1 MTIKF
6 NIKYSKIGNF
16 FFFVSN
22 LSEWSLYCRKNYN
35 ELWLRNNPLKK
46 EEKEAL
52 NKLRNILKQKKY
64 NLVNRSLISLNENEF
79 WQNISKILSENQI
92 ANLAESLNI
101 FSERFGKLW
110 LKEEKHLRKIKD
122 SALKGLSIS
131 NRLIVLI
138 KNLYGLKKPLKSIN
152 IFLFTS
158 PIKKRLIG
166 GGSGFNAKGIG
177 IECSYITKTNN
188 KNEMLARVILH
199 EITHAYFEKR
209 LINKINKFISSKYFE
224 NKYRKFILKS
234 NVYRQTGNIL
244 GPIKELILVSLLP
257 EGYLAEKFFGLNV
270 MNNLKK
276 RDCVRKNRLKKNY
289 YDLMLFG
296 IFKMYK
302 IAKDYSDNKKLIDE
316 NYIEE
321 AIKRWIEFEKADLKK
336 LKI

>member
-1 MTIKF
+1 MKF
-6 NIKYSKIGNF
+6 NIKYSKIGNLF
-16 FFFVSN
+16 FFISN
-22 LSEWSLYCRKNYN
+22 LSEWSSYCRKPYN
-35 ELWLRNNPLKK
+35 NLWLKNNPLKK

-52 NKLRNILKQKKY
+52 NRLRDILKQKKY
-64 NLVNRSLISLNENEF
+64 NLVNRSLISSNENEF

-92 ANLAESLNI
+92 ANLTESLNI
-101 FSERFGKLW
+101 FSERFEKVW
-110 LKEEKHLRKIKD
+110 LKEEKNLKKIKD

-131 NRLIVLI
+131 DGLIALI
-138 KNLYGLKKPLKSIN
+138 KKLYGFKKPLKSVN
-152 IFLFTS
+152 IFLFIN

-166 GGSGFNAKGIG
+166 GGSGFGAKGIG

-188 KNEMLARVILH
+188 KNEMLVRIILH
-199 EITHAYFEKR
+199 EITHAYFEER
-209 LINKINKFISSKYFE
+209 LINKINKFVSSKYFE
-224 NKYRKFILKS
+224 SKYQEFILKS
-234 NVYRQTGNIL
+234 NVYRQTGSIL

-270 MNNLKK
+270 INNLK
-276 RDCVRKNRLKKNY
+276 RRNCVKKNRLEKNY

-302 IAKDYSDNKKLIDE
+302 IAKDYSDNEKFIDD

-321 AIKRWIEFEKADLKK
+321 AIKCWIEFENADLRK